1 MARSRA
7 ERAAA
12 RKVRDRWRAKN
23 WYTIV
28 TPQMFAFKHIA
39 ETPADDPSKL
49 LGRVAEVTLYE
60 LTGNFKKMHV
70 KLYFQIAKVQGSMAL
85 TKFIGHETT
94 SDYIRRM
101 VRRRRTR
108 IDAIFPVDTVDGY
121 RVQVNVIAIADRRI
135 KSSLKSA
142 VRKAIVD
149 HVVKKGSDMRFS
161 EFVKYMLSD
170 EGPAELSRTVKPVY
184 PVIRIDIHK
193 SEVLREPTDVVI
205 ELPEEEKEEAEEAAA
220 EVEEATS

>member
-1 MARSRA
+1 
-7 ERAAA
+7 
-12 RKVRDRWRAKN
+12 
-23 WYTIV
+23 
-28 TPQMFAFKHIA
+28 
-39 ETPADDPSKL
+39 
-49 LGRVAEVTLYE
+49 
-60 LTGNFKKMHV
+60 
-70 KLYFQIAKVQGSMAL
+70 
-85 TKFIGHETT
+85 
-94 SDYIRRM
+94 M

-170 EGPAELSRTVKPVY
+170 EAPAELSRTVKPVY

-205 ELPEEEKEEAEEAAA
+205 ELPEEEKEEVEEAAGA